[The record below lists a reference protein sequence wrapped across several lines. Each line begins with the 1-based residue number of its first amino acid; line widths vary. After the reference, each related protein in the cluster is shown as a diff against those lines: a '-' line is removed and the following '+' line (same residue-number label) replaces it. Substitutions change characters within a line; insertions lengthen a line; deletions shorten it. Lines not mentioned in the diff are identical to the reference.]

1 MFIKARAGKRGFSL
15 IEMLVGIGVGSV
27 LITVI
32 GAFSLYSGR
41 SMAAMWNYADLGQT
55 SRKALDT
62 MTRDI
67 RQVNRLVD
75 FTPTLL
81 SFEDADGSLLHFV
94 YNPATKRLRRI
105 KGSQSDILLEDC
117 DFLSFAIFQ
126 RNPIGGTYDQ
136 YPTASPDTCKLVQ
149 VSWVCSRKILG
160 NPRNTESVQTAKIVI
175 RKQ

>member
-1 MFIKARAGKRGFSL
+1 MFTKFRTRRRGFSL
-15 IEMLVGIGVGSV
+15 IEMLVGTAVGSLLV
-27 LITVI
+27 TILSI
-32 GAFSLYSGR
+32 FSLYSGR
-41 SMAAMWNYADLGQT
+41 SLAAMWNYADLGQT

-105 KGSQSDILLEDC
+105 KGSDSQVLLEDC
-117 DFLSFAIFQ
+117 EYLTFSIFQ

-136 YPTASPDTCKLVQ
+136 YPTASPATCKLVQ
-149 VSWVCSRKILG
+149 VSWVCSRKVLG

>member
-1 MFIKARAGKRGFSL
+1 MFIKPRARKKGFSL
-15 IEMLVGIGVGSV
+15 IEMMVGTAIGSLIVTAISV
-27 LITVI
+27 
-32 GAFSLYSGR
+32 FSLYSGR
-41 SMAAMWNYADLGQT
+41 SMAAMWNYADLGQS

-81 SFEDADGSLLHFV
+81 SFEDSDGSLLHYV

-105 KGSQSDILLEDC
+105 KGSQTDILLEDC
-117 DFLSFAIFQ
+117 DYLTFAIFQ

-149 VSWVCSRKILG
+149 VSWICSRKILG
-160 NPRNTESVQTAKIVI
+160 DPRNTESVQTAKIVI

>member
-1 MFIKARAGKRGFSL
+1 M
-15 IEMLVGIGVGSV
+15 IEMLVGLGLGSI

-32 GAFSLYSGR
+32 CALSLYSGR
-41 SMAAMWNYADLGQT
+41 SFAALSNYADLNQA

-67 RQVNRLVD
+67 RQVNRLID
-75 FTPTLL
+75 FSTNQLT
-81 SFEDADGSLLHFV
+81 FEDADGQQLYFV
-94 YNPATKRLRRI
+94 YYPTTKRLRRI
-105 KGSQSDILLEDC
+105 KGTASEVLLDHC

-136 YPTASPDTCKLVQ
+136 YPTASPTTCKLVQ
-149 VSWVCSRKILG
+149 VSWICSRDLWEKPL
-160 NPRNTESVQTAKIVI
+160 NTESVQTAKIVI